1 LRSSEFKERAEL
13 AEDQLKSI
21 RQEVSFLNSEIE
33 RITKYQSDFDSK
45 IQRKEA
51 ELKSYKE
58 NVSCYV
64 NLKVSQRNIFG
75 LTLEISR

>member
-13 AEDQLKSI
+13 AEDQLKSM

-51 ELKSYKE
+51 EIKSYKE
-58 NVSCYV
+58 NMSCYV
-64 NLKVSQRNIFG
+64 NLKVS
-75 LTLEISR
+75 

>member
-1 LRSSEFKERAEL
+1 M
-13 AEDQLKSI
+13 

-51 ELKSYKE
+51 EIKSYKE
-58 NVSCYV
+58 NMSCYV
-64 NLKVSQRNIFG
+64 NLKVS
-75 LTLEISR
+75 

>member
-1 LRSSEFKERAEL
+1 MRSSEFKERAEL
-13 AEDQLKSI
+13 AEDQLKSM

-51 ELKSYKE
+51 EIKSYKE
-58 NVSCYV
+58 NMSCYV
-64 NLKVSQRNIFG
+64 NLKVS
-75 LTLEISR
+75 

>member
-1 LRSSEFKERAEL
+1 MRSSEFKERAEL
-13 AEDQLKSI
+13 AEDQLKSM

-64 NLKVSQRNIFG
+64 NLKVS
-75 LTLEISR
+75 

>member
-1 LRSSEFKERAEL
+1 MRSSEFKERAEL
-13 AEDQLKSI
+13 AEDQLKSM

-51 ELKSYKE
+51 EIKSYKE

-64 NLKVSQRNIFG
+64 NLKVS
-75 LTLEISR
+75 

>member
-13 AEDQLKSI
+13 AEDQLKSM

-51 ELKSYKE
+51 EIKSYKE

-64 NLKVSQRNIFG
+64 NLKVS
-75 LTLEISR
+75 